1 MTEASG
7 RSGAYRRPRRT
18 NRGRRTPRRPR
29 QMQPDPDRELTELE
43 AKPMEDLRT
52 LASELEIDVNGAA
65 DLTKDA
71 LVNMVLQA
79 RSEKG
84 RVHVP

>member
-1 MTEASG
+1 MTDASG
-7 RSGAYRRPRRT
+7 RSGGYRRPRRS

-29 QMQPDPDRELTELE
+29 QLQPDPDRELTELE
-43 AKPMEDLRT
+43 AKPMEVLRT

-79 RSEKG
+79 RSEKDG
-84 RVHVP
+84 VHVP